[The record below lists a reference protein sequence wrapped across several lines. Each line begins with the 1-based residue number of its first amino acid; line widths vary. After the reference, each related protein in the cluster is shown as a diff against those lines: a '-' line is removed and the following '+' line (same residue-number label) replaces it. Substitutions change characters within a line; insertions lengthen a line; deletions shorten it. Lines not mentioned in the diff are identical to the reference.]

1 MGGGDRASHDAA
13 SWFSAL
19 TYGIFSAA
27 FELCEQEGLT
37 ALSENDDADD
47 SRPTRVEEECNGP
60 KVPVPQKLTEV
71 HLASTHTLAMHSLR
85 ACMHAHCKDA
95 PRGRLADVGRGSW
108 VRGTRSKLQQRSSEC

>member
-1 MGGGDRASHDAA
+1 M
-13 SWFSAL
+13 
-19 TYGIFSAA
+19 
-27 FELCEQEGLT
+27 T

-95 PRGRLADVGRGSW
+95 PGDVHTWGAGELE
-108 VRGTRSKLQQRSSEC
+108 TRSSEC